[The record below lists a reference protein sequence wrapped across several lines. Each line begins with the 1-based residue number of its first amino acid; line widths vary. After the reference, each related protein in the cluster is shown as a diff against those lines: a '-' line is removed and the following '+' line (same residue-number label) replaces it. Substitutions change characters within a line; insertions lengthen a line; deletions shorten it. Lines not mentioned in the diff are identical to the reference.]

1 MRQLLLNQSEILYF
15 KHYFQKEMRLGCALF
30 IILTLFV
37 LGFLTP
43 KPLINLGLIFFGGKD
58 SSASDLSLVFIA
70 ICLLAY
76 SLPLYLFR
84 FLMKRSSNDL
94 YLSLPIERKRLF
106 YVHYLIGLIYLTAV
120 SFLLLIIFCIFKGLN
135 FIDILQAEFGYMMV
149 YFILNCGFILLG
161 CFLYTFFTYLT
172 VRCHTIVDAMAMGI
186 IYTLLPV
193 VIYICVVTFGEHVIN
208 DTLVSVISV
217 LSTESLFEGFLDSMT
232 VMLSIPAQ
240 MQHWLLLL
248 SPEWDS
254 GCSIEILC
262 LSGVIWFIFAAG
274 CFNGAQKA
282 FVRLRS
288 EQCGQVSD
296 VFFTY
301 PLLIPLI
308 TFILLVGMQRKQIMT
323 IATIVI
329 ALGYMLANFLAWR
342 RIHFSIRRCLLFIAM
357 ASLSY
362 LLYITC
368 ASTNMFG
375 MVKEIP
381 SLDQIEKVDI
391 DIMQNYQDEYY
402 GFSGKSVESYKLIH
416 FLEFQGEIVELA
428 KHQNKDQLDE
438 WYYQISFQYVTKDNQ
453 SIYRLYVFPKAEAE
467 RVAALLKKWQEQKL
481 IEKVYQ

>member
-1 MRQLLLNQSEILYF
+1 MKQLLLNQSETLYI
-15 KHYFQKEMRLGCALF
+15 KHYFQKEMRLGCAVF

-37 LGFLTP
+37 LGFLIP
-43 KPLINLGLIFFGGKD
+43 MPLIDLGLLFFGGKD
-58 SSASDLSLVFIA
+58 SNASNLSLVFIA

-120 SFLLLIIFCIFKGLN
+120 SFLLLIIFCVFNGLS
-135 FIDILQAEFGYMMV
+135 FFDALQAEYVNVIV

-172 VRCHTIVDAMAMGI
+172 VRCHTLADAMAMGI
-186 IYTLLPV
+186 IYTLLPI
-193 VIYICVVTFGEHVIN
+193 VIYISCVTFGERVIN
-208 DTLVSVISV
+208 ETLVSVINIISE
-217 LSTESLFEGFLDSMT
+217 ESLFADFLDSMT
-232 VMLSIPAQ
+232 VILSIPAQ

-248 SPEWDS
+248 SPEWS
-254 GCSIEILC
+254 GVSSFEILC
-262 LSGVIWFIFAAG
+262 FSGVIWFVFAIG

-296 VFFTY
+296 AFFTY

-308 TFILLVGMQRKQIMT
+308 TFFLLVGLQHKQIIT
-323 IATIVI
+323 ITTLVI

-357 ASLSY
+357 ASTSY
-362 LLYITC
+362 LLFMTC
-368 ASTNMFG
+368 TSTNMFG
-375 MVKEIP
+375 MVEEVP
-381 SLDQIEKVDI
+381 SLDQIETVDL
-391 DIMQNYQDEYY
+391 DIMENYQDEYY

-416 FLEFQGEIVELA
+416 FLEFQSEIAELA
-428 KHQNKDQLDE
+428 KHQNKDELDD
-438 WYYQISFQYVTKDNQ
+438 WYYQISFRYVTDDNQ
-453 SIYRLYVFPKAEAE
+453 TIYRLYVFPKTEAE
-467 RVAALLKKWQEQKL
+467 RVAALMKKWQEQKL